1 MWLCLSIETIITTK
15 IQRIKELRRSS
26 SPSSVTARSEQ
37 SISYGCRS
45 IRNLQT
51 WRNKKT
57 TGRYRECKFIS
68 QQKIIW
74 SVFLKL
80 SKQRPVVRS
89 IDIANDM
96 NYSKP
101 SISVAMKNL
110 RLNGYINVDES
121 GFITLTD
128 SGMEIASNI
137 YDRHLI
143 LRKWLEF
150 LGISPETAE
159 QDACKIEHTLSK
171 ETYAAL
177 RKHIIEEMGEE

>member
-1 MWLCLSIETIITTK
+1 MQIH
-15 IQRIKELRRSS
+15 
-26 SPSSVTARSEQ
+26 Q
-37 SISYGCRS
+37 SADDYLVC
-45 IRNLQT
+45 
-51 WRNKKT
+51 
-57 TGRYRECKFIS
+57 
-68 QQKIIW
+68 
-74 SVFLKL
+74 FLKL

-171 ETYAAL
+171 ETYTAL